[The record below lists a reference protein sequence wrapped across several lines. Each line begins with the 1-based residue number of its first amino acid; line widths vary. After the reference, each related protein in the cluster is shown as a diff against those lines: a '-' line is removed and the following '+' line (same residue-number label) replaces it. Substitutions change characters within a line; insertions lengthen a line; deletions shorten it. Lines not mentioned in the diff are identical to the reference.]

1 MDNHIHW
8 SQKQVDAHKA
18 KMGQKPIDA
27 PAVDKPKCK
36 MTKTEILPRLLH
48 CFVIPIGKPRMTQ
61 RDKWAKRDCV
71 LRYHDFA
78 DKLREYFKSI
88 DLSHIHS
95 LSWTAYFPMPD
106 SWSKKKKRNMRGQPH
121 WSKPDRDNMDK
132 AILDALFK
140 NDSGISIGILS
151 KRWDDGDGAR
161 IDIEIG

>member
-8 SQKQVDAHKA
+8 SKAQADAHLA
-18 KMGQKPIDA
+18 KMGGKKVCDE
-27 PAVDKPKCK
+27 VVK
-36 MTKTEILPRLLH
+36 KTEALPRLLH
-48 CFVIPIGKPRMTQ
+48 CYVTPMGKPRMTQ

-71 LRYHDFA
+71 LRYHAFA
-78 DKLREYFKSI
+78 DKLREYFKDI
-88 DLSHIHS
+88 DLSCIHS

-121 WSKPDRDNMDK
+121 WNKPDRDNVDK